1 MTHVFVGSEGPLLRT
16 CAVVR
21 DTYSRLGRRT
31 GVPRLETR
39 VAAVLVWCLS
49 SCPSLAVLYLQQC
62 IVGDFEVSRVMGTP
76 ELAALTLL
84 DWFKSRRVRN
94 LVMAAIE
101 SLDHPLRYRV
111 DVFLM
116 HTCLVDFIVDQNK
129 RGLTVDLPEAVQVY
143 LRLWSHRPMS
153 DRMAAA
159 LGRLVWNRN
168 SRRLC
173 CGATSCWF
181 SPRFLIVPELH
192 QHVRRLQACRGCRKP
207 VPLWQCRHLLSW
219 RRSLRLCLLRRR
231 HLLCHLL
238 VRSLPPRPTQTMI
251 PCEAFREFGSRL
263 GSGPALAGCFLC
275 DHCRSVSCTDAV
287 LSVVLGTLSYRRQPR
302 VGLPSPCGSGHV
314 DDICAGGLCT

>member
-16 CAVVR
+16 CAVVS

-84 DWFKSRRVRN
+84 DWLKSRRVQN
-94 LVMAAIE
+94 LVMAAID

-159 LGRLVWNRN
+159 LGRLVWNRD
-168 SRRLC
+168 SRR
-173 CGATSCWF
+173 
-181 SPRFLIVPELH
+181 RFGV
-192 QHVRRLQACRGCRKP
+192 
-207 VPLWQCRHLLSW
+207 
-219 RRSLRLCLLRRR
+219 LLRRNFM
-231 HLLCHLL
+231 L
-238 VRSLPPRPTQTMI
+238 VLTTLPR
-251 PCEAFREFGSRL
+251 ARELSREEQL
-263 GSGPALAGCFLC
+263 TRVIGGVYDLYVSSAGL
-275 DHCRSVSCTDAV
+275 
-287 LSVVLGTLSYRRQPR
+287 
-302 VGLPSPCGSGHV
+302 
-314 DDICAGGLCT
+314 